1 MKVWPLQFRTLRGG
15 EMLFSDDS
23 GAFFRSSET
32 FLDRYGE
39 DTLTEDDR
47 AFLRRNGHAF
57 EDEQDAAFVAFASR
71 WSRRIAPINE
81 LSYVILVPTLRC
93 NLLCDYCQ
101 VSRVAEAAKGFDW
114 SERTLDEAIAFFDGL
129 ETRAIK
135 VEFQGGEP
143 LLRLDLLD
151 AVRTFCRDRFEAA
164 EFVVCTNLQD
174 VSEDAWRFLAAEDTH
189 LSTSLDGTDALHQ
202 RQRTKTEAA
211 HRSFARNLDRA
222 LSQLGAERVSALP
235 TIDPDNTADLE
246 EIIANFAAR
255 GLRSIYLRR
264 VNYQGFARKRYGLDS
279 SLPKWLGYYRR
290 FIEALI
296 RNNRTAAEPME
307 EYYFSHLL
315 RRILQG
321 GHHNHVDLRN
331 PNWLGHDYV
340 VVDFDGKLYPTDEAR
355 MVSRVG
361 QVDLSIG
368 TLSAGIDRNK
378 TAALNQHVCNFDDPD
393 CMDCAYKPYCGI
405 DIVDDL
411 SRYGRIDLPRHQ
423 TDHCQYH
430 LGLFDLA
437 FELIYSTD
445 TDVRRSLAAWLG
457 VPHFSTELAPRHI

>member
-1 MKVWPLQFRTLRGG
+1 MMTWPLQFRPLQDD
-15 EMLFSDDS
+15 EILFSDDS
-23 GAFFRSSET
+23 GAFFRSSDA

-39 DTLTEDDR
+39 DNLTEDDR

-57 EDEQDAAFVAFASR
+57 ENVQDPAFVSFASR
-71 WSRRIAPINE
+71 WSRRIAPINT

-114 SERTLDEAIAFFDGL
+114 SERTLDEAIAFLDGL
-129 ETRAIK
+129 STRAIK

-151 AVRTFCRDRFEAA
+151 AVRTFCRDRFDAA

-174 VSEDAWRFLAAEDTH
+174 VSEEAWRFLEAWDTQ

-202 RQRTKTEAA
+202 RQRTKTATA
-211 HRSFARNLDRA
+211 HSAFARNLDRA
-222 LSQLGAERVSALP
+222 LSKLCTEKVSALP
-235 TIDPDNTADLE
+235 TIDPDNTADPD
-246 EIIANFAAR
+246 EIIANFAER
-255 GLRSIYLRR
+255 GFLSIYLRR
-264 VNYQGFARKRYGLDS
+264 VNYQGFARKRYGLDI
-279 SLPKWLGYYRR
+279 SLRKWLSYYRR
-290 FIEALI
+290 FIDALI
-296 RNNRTAAEPME
+296 RHNRTAEVPME

-331 PNWLGHDYV
+331 PSWLGHDYV

-368 TLSAGIDRNK
+368 TLSDGIDRNK
-378 TAALNQHVCNFDDPD
+378 TAALNQHVSNFDDPD

-430 LGLFDLA
+430 MGLFDLA

-445 TDVRRSLAAWLG
+445 ADVHHSLAAWLG
-457 VPHFSTELAPRHI
+457 VPHFSTGLAQRHT